1 MKVRKSAHDR
11 KAEIVQA
18 ALDLAF
24 EVGPERVTTG
34 KIADH
39 LGLTQPAIYKHFRSK
54 EDVWRAVAEKL
65 RDRIAE
71 NIARA
76 TSADQGPVDRLRQL
90 VLGHLRLVQETPALP
105 EIMVARGPKGARSVV
120 QSHVQPSMSDFQNAI
135 VSTIREARSDKIF
148 RPDINA
154 TDLAA
159 LILGIIQSLVLRLLV
174 TRDPKI
180 LLRDGKRLLELQLS
194 VFIEPGVQA

>member
-1 MKVRKSAHDR
+1 MKVRKSADDR
-11 KAEIVQA
+11 ISEIVQA
-18 ALDLAF
+18 ALEIAF

-34 KIADH
+34 MIAGH
-39 LGLTQPAIYKHFRSK
+39 LGLTQPAIYKHFRNK
-54 EDVWRAVAEKL
+54 KDIWQAVAEKQ

-76 TSADQGPVDRLRQL
+76 TAANQGPVDCLHQL

-105 EIMVARGPKGARSVV
+105 EIMVSRGPDGTRSIF
-120 QSHVQPSMSDFQNAI
+120 QSHMQPSMSAFQDAVISAI
-135 VSTIREARSDKIF
+135 RDGRANKVFRADVDAR
-148 RPDINA
+148 
-154 TDLAA
+154 DLAI

-174 TRDPKI
+174 TRDPTI

-194 VFIEPGVQA
+194 VFIEPGD

>member
-1 MKVRKSAHDR
+1 VKVRKLGRDR
-11 KAEIVQA
+11 ISEIVQA

-24 EVGPERVTTG
+24 EVGPDRVTTG
-34 KIADH
+34 MIADH
-39 LGLTQPAIYKHFRSK
+39 LGLTQPAIYKHFRNK
-54 EDVWRAVAEKL
+54 EDIWRAVAEKL
-65 RDRIAE
+65 SDRITD

-105 EIMVARGPKGARSVV
+105 EIMVTRGPKGARSVV
-120 QSHVQPSMSDFQNAI
+120 QSHVQPSMSAFQNA
-135 VSTIREARSDKIF
+135 VVDAIREARVEKIL

-154 TDLAA
+154 ADLAT

-174 TRDPKI
+174 ARDSTI

-194 VFIEPGVQA
+194 VFVEPGE